1 MIDKFII
8 FGHGKRVREN
18 IIPALKIINP
28 DINYKTYTKSGKYLD
43 GYVYRETKKF
53 KEFKLQEDFKNYI
66 ISVPPNNTLE
76 CLKKINTLVNR
87 DDINIFI
94 DTPVHKNLNSFKK
107 INNICVLEDI
117 KFLPWLKY
125 FQENNL
131 DIESVILNRC
141 GYEYHGVAL
150 AKQLINEKIVNSKR
164 SYRKN
169 LTKTAIKFK
178 NQKYVEIISPRNYL
192 NGFIKVKSI
201 NNKEIIIGNKE
212 ISKSFNSSNVIFLE
226 EIMDFSNDL
235 LFKNLLSI
243 NPELKFDPS
252 NFIASMEIFK
262 VIGLSNL
269 IKKFVDEN
277 YINTSINQSF
287 EEQHIANKNKNLI
300 RFKKILNL

>member
-28 DINYKTYTKSGKYLD
+28 NVNYETYTKSGKYLD

-53 KEFKLQEDFKNYI
+53 KEFKIQAHFKNYI
-66 ISVPPNNTLE
+66 VSVPPSNTLE
-76 CLKKINTLVNR
+76 CLEKINTLVNR

-94 DTPVHKNLNSFKK
+94 DTPVHRNLNSLKK

-125 FQENNL
+125 FQENNF
-131 DIESVILNRC
+131 DIASVILNRC

-169 LTKTAIKFK
+169 LTKTTINFK
-178 NQKYVEIISPRNYL
+178 NQKYAEIISPRNYL
-192 NGFIKVKSI
+192 NGFIKVESI
-201 NNKEIIIGNKE
+201 DNKEIIIGNKE
-212 ISKSFNSSNVIFLE
+212 ISNSFNSSNVIFLE
-226 EIMDFSNDL
+226 EIIDFSNDP
-235 LFKNLLSI
+235 LFKNLLRI

-269 IKKFVDEN
+269 IKKFVNEN

-287 EEQHIANKNKNLI
+287 EEQHMANKNKNLI

>member
-18 IIPALKIINP
+18 IIPALKIISPNV
-28 DINYKTYTKSGKYLD
+28 NYETYTKSGKYLD

-53 KEFKLQEDFKNYI
+53 KEFKIQEHFKNYI

-76 CLKKINTLVNR
+76 CLEKINTLVNR

-94 DTPVHKNLNSFKK
+94 DTPVHRNLNSFKK

-117 KFLPWLKY
+117 KFLPWLRY
-125 FQENNL
+125 FQESNF
-131 DIESVILNRC
+131 DIASVILNRC

-150 AKQLINEKIVNSKR
+150 AKQLINMKIVSAKR

-169 LTKTAIKFK
+169 LTKTTINFR

-192 NGFIKVKSI
+192 NGFIKVESI
-201 NNKEIIIGNKE
+201 DNKEIIIGNKE
-212 ISKSFNSSNVIFLE
+212 ISNSFNSSNAVFLE
-226 EIMDFSNDL
+226 EIIDFSNDP
-235 LFKNLLSI
+235 LFKNLLRI

-262 VIGLSNL
+262 IIGLSSL
-269 IKKFVDEN
+269 IKKFINEN
-277 YINTSINQSF
+277 YINTSIDQSF

>member
-18 IIPALKIINP
+18 IIPALKIISPNV
-28 DINYKTYTKSGKYLD
+28 NYETYTKSGKCLD

-53 KEFKLQEDFKNYI
+53 KEFKIQEHFKNYI

-76 CLKKINTLVNR
+76 CLEKINTLVNR

-94 DTPVHKNLNSFKK
+94 DTPVHRNLNSFKK

-117 KFLPWLKY
+117 KFLPWLRY
-125 FQENNL
+125 FQENNF
-131 DIESVILNRC
+131 DIASVILNRC

-150 AKQLINEKIVNSKR
+150 AKQLINMKIVNAKR

-169 LTKTAIKFK
+169 LTKTTINFR

-192 NGFIKVKSI
+192 NGFIKVESI
-201 NNKEIIIGNKE
+201 DNKEIIIGNKE
-212 ISKSFNSSNVIFLE
+212 ISNSFNSSNAVFLE
-226 EIMDFSNDL
+226 EIIDFSNDP
-235 LFKNLLSI
+235 LFKNLLRI

-262 VIGLSNL
+262 IIGLSSL
-269 IKKFVDEN
+269 IKKFINEN
-277 YINTSINQSF
+277 YINTSIDQSF

>member
-18 IIPALKIINP
+18 VIPALKIINP
-28 DINYKTYTKSGKYLD
+28 NVKYETYTKSGKYLD

-53 KEFKLQEDFKNYI
+53 KEFKIQEDFKNYI
-66 ISVPPNNTLE
+66 ISVPPENTLE
-76 CLKKINTLVNR
+76 CLKKIKTLVNR

-94 DTPVHKNLNSFKK
+94 DTPVHRNLNSFKK
-107 INNICVLEDI
+107 VNNICVLEDI
-117 KFLPWLKY
+117 KFLPWLNY
-125 FQENNL
+125 FQENNF

-150 AKQLINEKIVNSKR
+150 AKQLINEKIINSKR

-169 LTKTAIKFK
+169 LTKTTINFK
-178 NQKYVEIISPRNYL
+178 NQKYVEIISPRDYL
-192 NGFIKVKSI
+192 YGFIKVISTDS
-201 NNKEIIIGNKE
+201 KEIIIGNKE
-212 ISKSFNSSNVIFLE
+212 TSNSFHSSNIIFLE
-226 EIMDFSNDL
+226 EIINFSNAP
-235 LFKNLLSI
+235 LFKNLLHI
-243 NPELKFDPS
+243 NPELKLDSS

-269 IKKFVDEN
+269 IKKFINEN
-277 YINTSINQSF
+277 YTNTSINQSF
-287 EEQHIANKNKNLI
+287 EEQHISNKNKNLI